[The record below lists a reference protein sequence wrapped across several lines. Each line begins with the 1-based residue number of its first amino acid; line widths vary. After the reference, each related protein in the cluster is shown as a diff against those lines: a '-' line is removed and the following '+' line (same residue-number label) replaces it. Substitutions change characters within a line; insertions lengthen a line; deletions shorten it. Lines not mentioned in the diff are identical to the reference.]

1 MAIRLDGLLQQRGH
15 ANDRRQQ
22 EQFYANKVA
31 IIDQTV
37 PPPFLDATRGCGPGR
52 PEA

>member
-1 MAIRLDGLLQQRGH
+1 MAIRLDDLLQERGD
-15 ANDRRQQ
+15 ADDRRQQ

-37 PPPFLDATRGCGPGR
+37 PPPSLNAMRGCGPGR
-52 PEA
+52 PKP